1 MLNSMS
7 EEKKCDDLAACT
19 EKDLEAFDLDFAS
32 NPKNELAMNIVTH
45 TEISSAALSRK
56 ARLTHDHV
64 YSISIPE
71 EGKPVCAQNSTGRC
85 WLFAALNV
93 MRIPF
98 MKEHKLSEFQFSQS
112 YLYFW
117 DHFERCN
124 YFLEQILD
132 TLKEPLDGRL
142 VQYLLSK
149 PIEDGGQY
157 DMIVNIVEK
166 YGVVPRDVFPEV
178 EVTQNSRKL
187 NWILK
192 NKLREYAMVLRTEF
206 KEKKLDIKKK
216 SDMKKKQLNEI
227 WRLMI
232 IS

>member
-71 EGKPVCAQNSTGRC
+71 EAKPVTAQNSTGRC

-117 DHFERCN
+117 DHFERAN
-124 YFLEQILD
+124 FFLEQMLD
-132 TLKEPLDGRL
+132 TLDQPLDGRV
-142 VQYLLSK
+142 VQHLLSK
-149 PIEDGGQY
+149 PIEDGGQF

-166 YGVVPRDVFPEV
+166 YGVCPRDSFPEV
-178 EVTQNSRKL
+178 EVTKASVRL
-187 NWILK
+187 NRIMMA
-192 NKLREYAMVLRTEF
+192 KLREYAMVLR
-206 KEKKLDIKKK
+206 KAHAQKMDMAKLRE
-216 SDMKKKQLNEI
+216 MKKEQMKEV
-227 WRLMI
+227 W
-232 IS
+232 